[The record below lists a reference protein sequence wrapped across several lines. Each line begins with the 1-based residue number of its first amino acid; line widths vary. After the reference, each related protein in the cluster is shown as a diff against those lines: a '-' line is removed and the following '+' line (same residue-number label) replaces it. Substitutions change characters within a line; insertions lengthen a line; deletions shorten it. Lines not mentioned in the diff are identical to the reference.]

1 MYISGY
7 FAPQEASRSQSVCH
21 SVIDSRDG
29 GDRCRDARS
38 WRYLQYC
45 SYMSETR
52 GSCHFLISY
61 RKKSVFVSH
70 HSRVSCGISSVRL
83 MLKPDLTLADRLCW
97 QLVVWA
103 KNVNKLTPTRVPIES
118 SSLLVSCCCSK
129 AATKPILSCSCL
141 KRLSTYDAMNLNEL
155 IPSLVLKDVQNSAFQ
170 KVWDSE
176 QVQGERSFILFSG

>member
-1 MYISGY
+1 MIADFVSPLTYRFNITAPLTQDSIYIMPYSLQQICLHCSSELSEVTFMYISGY

-38 WRYLQYC
+38 RRYLQYC

-70 HSRVSCGISSVRL
+70 HSRVSRGISSMRL

-97 QLVVWA
+97 
-103 KNVNKLTPTRVPIES
+103 
-118 SSLLVSCCCSK
+118 
-129 AATKPILSCSCL
+129 
-141 KRLSTYDAMNLNEL
+141 
-155 IPSLVLKDVQNSAFQ
+155 
-170 KVWDSE
+170 
-176 QVQGERSFILFSG
+176 